1 MSVQKIGKKTL
12 KSEKKEPDNPK
23 HSSSRIPLLDS
34 SSDGVLRKTLE
45 GHLAHNGKTG
55 IRTPDTISGMHA
67 FQACTLNH
75 SDIFPKAYMKSTIY
89 SKICQP
95 TEPLSVKSSIFEL
108 GNRQRFRE
116 VEALY

>member
-1 MSVQKIGKKTL
+1 MSVQKIEWKTQ
-12 KSEKKEPDNPK
+12 KSAKKEPDNPK
-23 HSSSRIPLLDS
+23 HSSNRIPLLDS

-75 SDIFPKAYMKSTIY
+75 SDIFPMGGIKVTIY
-89 SKICQP
+89 LKNCQLTLTKQ
-95 TEPLSVKSSIFEL
+95 TELEKLFIMIKQKL
-108 GNRQRFRE
+108 R
-116 VEALY
+116 